1 MESIFWVSENQQH
14 SLHIY
19 PKFLVYDNVT
29 FFELLVNLI
38 ERRGPV
44 LCINDYPQNS
54 DSPKLFIV
62 LESPEQAEEV
72 RHMILRVW
80 YMTSEGAESEVA
92 EDEEEDQEV
101 QRTGPTR
108 EEIRQAIREEFMAMG
123 EEARQEVLRCLWQTI
138 DFTRRVTVSAWEWL
152 KAQRAPA
159 PSAPATGRPKDE

>member
-29 FFELLVNLI
+29 FFELLMNLM

-54 DSPKLFIV
+54 DSPKLFMV

-72 RHMILRVW
+72 RQMILRIW
-80 YMTSEGAESEVA
+80 YATPEEDESEVA
-92 EDEEEDQEV
+92 EEDEETDQEV
-101 QRTGPTR
+101 QRIGPTR
-108 EEIRQAIREEFMAMG
+108 EEIRQAIRQEFRAMG
-123 EEARQEVLRCLWQTI
+123 EETRQEVLRCLWQTI

-152 KAQRAPA
+152 KARRP
-159 PSAPATGRPKDE
+159 PAPATGRPKEE